1 MLPQELM
8 VKQFVAELNGS
19 SGARLRVYETGS
31 SRHYLFELI
40 GSNPP
45 LQFPVLKSDLKPE
58 VRRALAHGWG
68 HAPRPKA
75 LSCAAP
81 GVPR

>member
-40 GSNPP
+40 RCPACSMLLGSVAQRRGVCPR
-45 LQFPVLKSDLKPE
+45 
-58 VRRALAHGWG
+58 RRAYPVDAT
-68 HAPRPKA
+68 
-75 LSCAAP
+75 
-81 GVPR
+81 